1 MPFFCKP
8 SRGPRAKQHCGATAA
23 GARVRLLVIDK
34 QVSPHGHLAAAVLP
48 CVHVVNYDSSTATNA
63 DLLGLIRD
71 AHAQNNGPFSSIAV
85 ANHGADPATKRW
97 AWAANLSVDLAKM
110 HRAVGQLA
118 PVVEALTAAL
128 SNTRMGEAHIDFLA
142 RGLATTCRGLVPALE
157 KLYGVDFRASV
168 DATGNALNGGD
179 WKMETDNDYDV
190 AADCLD
196 AAKLKACTQT
206 MGKCSVCG
214 KTTPCACSTTQVT
227 LKHSAYRQLYG
238 GEG

>member
-1 MPFFCKP
+1 MGP
-8 SRGPRAKQHCGATAA
+8 SPPSPSPTTVLTQPPNVGPGRPTSAST
-23 GARVRLLVIDK
+23 
-34 QVSPHGHLAAAVLP
+34 SPR
-48 CVHVVNYDSSTATNA
+48 C
-63 DLLGLIRD
+63 
-71 AHAQNNGPFSSIAV
+71 
-85 ANHGADPATKRW
+85 
-97 AWAANLSVDLAKM
+97 
-110 HRAVGQLA
+110 AVGQLA

-142 RGLATTCRGLVPALE
+142 RGLATTCRGQVPALE